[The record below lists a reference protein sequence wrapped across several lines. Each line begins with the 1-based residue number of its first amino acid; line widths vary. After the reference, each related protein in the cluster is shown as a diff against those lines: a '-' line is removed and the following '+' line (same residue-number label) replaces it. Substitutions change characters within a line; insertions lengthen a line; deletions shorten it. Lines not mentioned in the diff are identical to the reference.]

1 MCEIK
6 NENVYNQ
13 EDTRVKLPCQDPTHN
28 MFLHMYVAPGQV
40 YERICPAC
48 GVKITV
54 RGPTIFY

>member
-6 NENVYNQ
+6 NENIYTQ
-13 EDTRVKLPCQDPTHN
+13 EHTHVKLPCQDSTHN

-48 GVKITV
+48 GEKITI
-54 RGPTIFY
+54 RSSSLLY